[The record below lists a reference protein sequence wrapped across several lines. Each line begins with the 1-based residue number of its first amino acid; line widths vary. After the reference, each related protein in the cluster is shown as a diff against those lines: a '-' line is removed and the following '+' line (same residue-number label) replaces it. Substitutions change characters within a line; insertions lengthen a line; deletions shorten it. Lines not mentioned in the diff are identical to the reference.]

1 MLKQFLKA
9 GLIKVIKKIP
19 YQSKMNLSDARETLQ
34 KWSPLPQ
41 GTCFTNNQ
49 SVLAYDLQ
57 IIVPAYNVEHYIED
71 CVLSVCRQNTQY
83 QVLLTVVD
91 DGSTD
96 GTSVCL
102 HKLQVQQKASKNITL
117 EVLTQQNRGASSAR
131 NAGLKEIKENYVAFL
146 DADDVLPENAIEH
159 MMTEA
164 HRTGADILQ
173 GSWYSFSD
181 TKSRK
186 ECISE
191 DLSGYPWGKLYKYTV
206 LKNFCFPLGYWFEDT
221 PISFILAA
229 LPFTHVTTSEVI
241 YGYRQNE
248 EGLTAKATKGKK
260 PVDSYWITETCLQE
274 FPLFGVP
281 YDQCAYQYLL
291 QQSIMTARRIR
302 KQPWRIREAVFVL
315 TRGLMQQ
322 YFNEYSTEDS
332 RLSELESAL
341 KNNEFLKFEWLVKGF

>member
-9 GLIKVIKKIP
+9 GLIQVAKRIP
-19 YQSKMNLSDARETLQ
+19 YQSKMNLSDARKILQ
-34 KWSPLPQ
+34 NWSPLPQ
-41 GTCFTNNQ
+41 GTCYTNNQ
-49 SVLAYDLQ
+49 IALAYDLQ

-71 CVLSVCRQNTQY
+71 SVLSVCQQNTQY
-83 QVLLTVVD
+83 QVLLTVID

-96 GTSVCL
+96 GTLACL
-102 HKLQVQQKASKNITL
+102 HKLQEQQKTSKNITL
-117 EVLTQQNRGASSAR
+117 EVLTQENNGASSAR
-131 NAGLKEIKENYVAFL
+131 NAGLKEIKGTYLAFL
-146 DADDVLPENAIEH
+146 DADDVLPENAIEY

-164 HRTGADILQ
+164 HRTDADILQ

-181 TKSRK
+181 KKSR
-186 ECISE
+186 EDCVSE

-206 LKNFCFPLGYWFEDT
+206 LKNFCFPIGYWFEDT
-221 PISFILAA
+221 PISYILAA

-260 PVDSYWITETCLQE
+260 PVDSYWITETCLKE
-274 FPLFGVP
+274 FPLFGVS
-281 YDQCAYQYLL
+281 YDQRAYQYLL
-291 QQSIMTARRIR
+291 QQSVMTARRIR
-302 KQPWRIREAVFVL
+302 KQPRQIREAVFVL

-332 RLSELESAL
+332 RLAELESAL
-341 KNNEFLKFEWLVKGF
+341 KNNEFIKFEWLVKDF

>member
-131 NAGLKEIKENYVAFL
+131 NAGLKEIKGNYVAFL
-146 DADDVLPENAIEH
+146 DADAVLPENAIEH

-181 TKSRK
+181 TKSWK

-241 YGYRQNE
+241 YGYR
-248 EGLTAKATKGKK
+248 
-260 PVDSYWITETCLQE
+260 QE

-341 KNNEFLKFEWLVKGF
+341 KNNEFLKFEWLVRGF